1 MLGVPLVP
9 WVRRR
14 RKFRGLPEFS
24 EGNQSWK
31 WSTRLPRP
39 GLVTQEWLGKPTCS
53 VHSGGSTTNYQDFW
67 DTYEK
72 NNMSGCRFSMDSKN
86 DGVATD
92 SEDIKRW
99 RFVRIQDRLFSNCL
113 VRVNFH
119 PRLDPT
125 CFFRNIQL
133 PQSTKTCDVPSTR
146 HNLFG
151 PRKA

>member
-1 MLGVPLVP
+1 MCHG
-9 WVRRR
+9 
-14 RKFRGLPEFS
+14 S
-24 EGNQSWK
+24 EDGENFGASQNSPK
-31 WSTRLPRP
+31 ETNRESDRQDSRDQGWSHKSGSESQLARSTAAGAQRITRIFGTPM
-39 GLVTQEWLGKPTCS
+39 K
-53 VHSGGSTTNYQDFW
+53 
-67 DTYEK
+67 K
-72 NNMSGCRFSMDSKN
+72 NNISGCRFSMDSKN

-133 PQSTKTCDVPSTR
+133 PQSTKTCHVPSTR